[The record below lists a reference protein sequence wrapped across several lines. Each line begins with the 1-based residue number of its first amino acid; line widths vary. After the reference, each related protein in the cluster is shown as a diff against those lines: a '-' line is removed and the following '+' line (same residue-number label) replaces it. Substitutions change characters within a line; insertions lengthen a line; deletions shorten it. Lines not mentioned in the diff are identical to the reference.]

1 MAPQQKGKFHSIVSF
16 VIKFSLYLQT
26 MDNRQQYI
34 QLISN
39 ASPYIRSEFGVK
51 SLQLF
56 GSMARG
62 EATDLSDIDIF
73 VEMPPKAIKVVAL
86 KQYLQKLLGRAVDI
100 VRSHSNIDP
109 YLINE
114 IQRDGITIIA

>member
-1 MAPQQKGKFHSIVSF
+1 MAPQQKGKFHSIVSI
-16 VIKFSLYLQT
+16 VIKFSLYLQN